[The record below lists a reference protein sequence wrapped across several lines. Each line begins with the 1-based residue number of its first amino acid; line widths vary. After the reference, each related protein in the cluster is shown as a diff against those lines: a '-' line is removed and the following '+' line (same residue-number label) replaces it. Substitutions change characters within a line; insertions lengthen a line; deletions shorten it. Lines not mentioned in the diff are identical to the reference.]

1 MACGA
6 PSGSANFD
14 DRSFE
19 INDEITLGF
28 KDAATAK
35 RLDAIFEKYCP
46 HCQELELDAWH
57 KRGWGHKL
65 IDKCITYSTNCFD
78 QRARLSC

>member
-1 MACGA
+1 MTIDGVWCTV
-6 PSGSANFD
+6 GSANFD

-35 RLDAIFEKYCP
+35 RLDAIFEKYLP
-46 HCQELELDAWH
+46 HCQELELEAWH
-57 KRGWGHKL
+57 KRSWGHKL
-65 IDKCITYSTNCFD
+65 IDNMYYLFNE
-78 QRARLSC
+78 LL

>member
-1 MACGA
+1 VI
-6 PSGSANFD
+6 GSANFD

-35 RLDAIFEKYCP
+35 QLDAIFERYAP
-46 HCQELELDAWH
+46 HCKELELEAW
-57 KRGWGHKL
+57 RARSWGHKL
-65 IDKCITYSTNCFD
+65 IDNLYYLFNE
-78 QRARLSC
+78 LL